1 MPSTFFGGGTI
12 WTGVN
17 GQVADALLVVDGV
30 VGFVGERAR
39 ELATGVDEVDL
50 GGGFL
55 MASFADGHAH
65 PLPGG
70 LEAVGPQ
77 VRQCVSVDEIV
88 DAVRKFAAE
97 HPDDEWIV
105 GDRLGFRWRLGEGHR
120 NRRPV
125 KGFRHQVRCT
135 GQLIRAWFPGMRRR
149 DEPLHQGRCRGGQAV
164 VTRQRAARADAP
176 HPRRQFELR
185 AAAPHPV
192 DGVVG
197 V

>member
-17 GQVADALLVVDGV
+17 GQVTDALLVVDGV
-30 VGFVGERAR
+30 VGAVGERAR
-39 ELATGVDEVDL
+39 ELATEVDEVDL

-65 PLPGG
+65 PRPGG

-97 HPDDEWIV
+97 HPDDEWI
-105 GDRLGFRWRLGEGHR
+105 GRSTRL
-120 NRRPV
+120 PV
-125 KGFRHQVRCT
+125 AIG
-135 GQLIRAWFPGMRRR
+135 
-149 DEPLHQGRCRGGQAV
+149 
-164 VTRQRAARADAP
+164 
-176 HPRRQFELR
+176 
-185 AAAPHPV
+185 
-192 DGVVG
+192 
-197 V
+197 